1 MALSSGGHIQRLFQL
16 QGGINCSLKMLISLH
31 WLHREPVEVHHCW
44 VSTIKVKGGNKDDN
58 LQWMVDSGQITVA
71 FGSKV
76 VLSPTSQGLVNPG
89 CCPAEGWL
97 GFLWRM
103 AEAGAWPWL
112 AAPYHLH
119 SLGKVGVAILLYSSP
134 QPFLPPHITHFCKAP
149 AGLPS
154 RKTHTVRFVRISY
167 FRLILDDL
175 YDEYFSVLALW
186 LLV

>member
-1 MALSSGGHIQRLFQL
+1 MFRGCFGF
-16 QGGINCSLKMLISLH
+16 
-31 WLHREPVEVHHCW
+31 
-44 VSTIKVKGGNKDDN
+44 KGGLIALWRCWSPSTDSTGN
-58 LQWMVDSGQITVA
+58 LSKCIIAESLPSGWKGEIMMTICSEWLTLGKLDSG

-76 VLSPTSQGLVNPG
+76 VLSPASQGLVSPG
-89 CCPAEGWL
+89 CCPARGWL

-112 AAPYHLH
+112 AAPHHLR
-119 SLGKVGVAILLYSSP
+119 SLGKIGVAILLYSSP

-175 YDEYFSVLALW
+175 YDEYSSVLALW